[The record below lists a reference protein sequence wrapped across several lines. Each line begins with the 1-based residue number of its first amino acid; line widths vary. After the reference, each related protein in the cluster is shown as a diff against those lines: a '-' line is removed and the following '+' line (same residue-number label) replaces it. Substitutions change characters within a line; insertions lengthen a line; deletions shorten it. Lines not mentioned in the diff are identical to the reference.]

1 MPRRAQG
8 ESRQLQWEG
17 GKERVTDPGEC
28 RQLLV
33 EVRQFQE
40 GAERHM
46 KEQRRISVMVTKISI
61 RDILE
66 QTERLVRENCPK
78 SQRRG
83 IPFHVVGPGTP
94 V

>member
-1 MPRRAQG
+1 
-8 ESRQLQWEG
+8 
-17 GKERVTDPGEC
+17 
-28 RQLLV
+28 
-33 EVRQFQE
+33 
-40 GAERHM
+40 M
-46 KEQRRISVMVTKISI
+46 KEQRISVMVTRISI

-83 IPFHVVGPGTP
+83 IPFHVVGPGIP